1 MTDFPTIPPHVNRL
15 EKTCYLVIC
24 RDGVNSAEPRATH
37 LKGHLDHV
45 EKHWTRYVTAGPI
58 REPGGDVLV
67 GAVFLVLADSL
78 EDAKTLMEGD
88 PYITSGMASF
98 VLMLPLILTSINWA
112 VRWLGP
118 LWSRLH
124 LLTYPVAL
132 LAAVHFIWV
141 RKGFQIEPILYLGVI
156 TGLLA

>member
-1 MTDFPTIPPHVNRL
+1 MTDFPTIPPYVNRL

-67 GAVFLVLADSL
+67 GSVFLVLADSL
-78 EDAKTLMEGD
+78 EDAKTLMVGD
-88 PYITSGMASF
+88 PYITSGMYETITYNEFSN
-98 VLMLPLILTSINWA
+98 SIGQYIGGKIWESA
-112 VRWLGP
+112 EAIAHRAAGGP
-118 LWSRLH
+118 TADLS
-124 LLTYPVAL
+124 
-132 LAAVHFIWV
+132 
-141 RKGFQIEPILYLGVI
+141 KGLN
-156 TGLLA
+156 A